1 MISLMIGLAMA
12 APSQK
17 SDWTPDKLLSALS
30 SKDGLR
36 SAKAE
41 EELTAWFGGVAK
53 LATGADAKADGLTF
67 AFAIRVPE
75 GGKFAS
81 VKALTEDLSISLVQV
96 GKGRLFVG
104 AAKFPLGEC
113 FRWVYT
119 VDGRTQGN
127 PRELEAFIFPKE
139 AKPQPNVAKGK
150 LEVMPRMTSKVFGG
164 TWHDWWLYT
173 PAKFDAATDSNL
185 VVFQDGQWAH
195 EYVPTF
201 FDNLIAQGDFPQT
214 VVVLVTPGT
223 FPDGRSDR
231 SREYDSLGDAY
242 VRFLLEELLPPVESK
257 FKITQDPMRRCV
269 AGLSSGGICSFTAA
283 WERPDK
289 FGLVMSWIGSF
300 ANLQGGPSGVGGG
313 NTYPAMIRKRR
324 GWDGKGAPKP
334 IRVYLQDG
342 SNDLD
347 NAAGS
352 WPIANQDMAAALK
365 FGGYDYKFVY
375 GKGFH
380 SAKHGQVEMPNAMRW
395 LFRKEK

>member
-1 MISLMIGLAMA
+1 MIGLAMA
-12 APSQK
+12 ATPQTSH
-17 SDWTPDKLLSALS
+17 WTPEKLLSALS
-30 SKDGLR
+30 SPDALKG
-36 SAKAE
+36 AKVE
-41 EELTAWFGGVAK
+41 SELTAWFGGAAK
-53 LATGADAKADGLTF
+53 LDSGADAKADGLTF
-67 AFAIRVPE
+67 AFAIRVPD
-75 GGKFAS
+75 GAKSAS
-81 VKALTEDLSISLVQV
+81 VKALTEDLSIPLVQA
-96 GKGRLFVG
+96 GQGRLFVG
-104 AAKFPLGEC
+104 ASKLPLGEC
-113 FRWVYT
+113 FRWVYS
-119 VDGRTQGN
+119 VDGKAMGN
-127 PRELEAFIFPKE
+127 PRELEAFVFPKE
-139 AKPQPNVAKGK
+139 AKPQPNVPKGK
-150 LEVMPRMTSKVFGG
+150 LEPMPRMTSKVFGG

-173 PAKFDAATDSNL
+173 PANFDPARESNL
-185 VVFQDGQWAH
+185 IVFQDGQWAH

-201 FDNLIAQGDFPQT
+201 MDNLIAQGDLPQT

-242 VRFLLEELLPPVESK
+242 VRFLIDELLPPVESQ

-300 ANLQGGPSGVGGG
+300 ANLQGGPTGVGGG
-313 NTYPAMIRKRR
+313 NTYPAIIRKRR

-352 WPIANQDMAAALK
+352 WPIANQDMAEALR

-380 SAKHGQVEMPNAMRW
+380 SAKQGQVEMPNALRW
-395 LFRKEK
+395 LFRTGK